1 MINAERFK
9 EEILNITNDDFY
21 LAVNKNNPNGVS
33 KCGSF
38 PCADCM
44 FSKSEDGKVRCTK
57 NRMNWLLA
65 EYKVPPVKVS
75 KLEYDILKYLS
86 DNTRHMYIVRDKS
99 GDIYLYDLEPE
110 KSRSGNWWEG
120 RGVHVMVMFNKLFQF
135 VQWEDTKPRSIKEI
149 LKNCVVI
156 NIKEEQ

>member
-1 MINAERFK
+1 MLNAEK
-9 EEILNITNDDFY
+9 YKNELLKVINENEQDFI
-21 LAVNKNNPNGVS
+21 AFDVRDNSVKNCTTMVC
-33 KCGSF
+33 K
-38 PCADCM
+38 DCK
-44 FSKSEDGKVRCTK
+44 FSRTKAKVLCTQTK
-57 NRMNWLLA
+57 LKWLLS
-65 EYKVPPVKVS
+65 EYKQPIKLS

-86 DNTRHMYIVRDKS
+86 DNTRHMYIVRDRS

-135 VQWEDTKPRSIKEI
+135 VQWEDTEPRSIKEV
-149 LKNCVVI
+149 LKNCVVE

>member
-1 MINAERFK
+1 MINAEKHKNELRTLFK
-9 EEILNITNDDFY
+9 LNKLQDCALRKGN
-21 LAVNKNNPNGVS
+21 
-33 KCGSF
+33 GSF
-38 PCADCM
+38 GNCYNIGCKNCM
-44 FSKSEDGKVRCTK
+44 FNDKEGCTYERIKWMLSECKEP
-57 NRMNWLLA
+57 L
-65 EYKVPPVKVS
+65 KVS

-86 DNTRHMYIVRDKS
+86 DNTRHMYIVRNKS

-135 VQWEDTKPRSIKEI
+135 VQWEDTEPRSIKEI
-149 LKNCVVI
+149 LKNCVVE

>member
-1 MINAERFK
+1 MINAEKHKYELRTFLNLFK
-9 EEILNITNDDFY
+9 LCNCAIRKDN
-21 LAVNKNNPNGVS
+21 
-33 KCGSF
+33 GSF
-38 PCADCM
+38 GKCSNIGCKNCMIKDDSDCDYARIKWM
-44 FSKSEDGKVRCTK
+44 LSECKE
-57 NRMNWLLA
+57 LL
-65 EYKVPPVKVS
+65 KVS

-86 DNTRHMYIVRDKS
+86 DNTRHMYIVRNKS

-135 VQWEDTKPRSIKEI
+135 VQWEDEKPTSIKEV
-149 LKNCVVI
+149 LENCFVE